1 MNHKYDLCYLL
12 IKSCQYQLAPMSL
25 FNQNKQA
32 ISTIKIPIFSQNG
45 HDMVNT
51 TNHFIFTMPKQE
63 IYD

>member
-1 MNHKYDLCYLL
+1 MLL
-12 IKSCQYQLAPMSL
+12 INQSCQYQLALMSL

-32 ISTIKIPIFSQNG
+32 ISTIKIPIFIQNG
-45 HDMVNT
+45 HDMVNI